1 MNRKLI
7 SLAAAFAVM
16 IPSTLAYSQALT
28 QTPTPAPTTE
38 RAAPATE
45 RASPDKSVGPTVAAS
60 AVGIRAPSAAKDG
73 ASTAASADA
82 HMGAGQNVAL
92 MVVGGAAIIIGAVI
106 GGAGG
111 VLLAIGG
118 AAIGLWGLYNFIQ

>member
-7 SLAAAFAVM
+7 SLAAALAVM
-16 IPSTLAYSQALT
+16 IPSTLAYSQALNP
-28 QTPTPAPTTE
+28 TPTPASTTQ
-38 RAAPATE
+38 RAASD
-45 RASPDKSVGPTVAAS
+45 RAVGPTVAAS
-60 AVGIRAPSAAKDG
+60 AVGIRATSAAKAR
-73 ASTAASADA
+73 ASTTAAADT

-92 MVVGGAAIIIGAVI
+92 MVVGGAAIIIGAII

>member
-16 IPSTLAYSQALT
+16 IPATLAYSQSLT
-28 QTPTPAPTTE
+28 TTPAPAPTPAT
-38 RAAPATE
+38 APESAK
-45 RASPDKSVGPTVAAS
+45 PDRGVGPTVAAS
-60 AVGIRAPSAAKDG
+60 TIGIRAPSAAKAG
-73 ASTAASADA
+73 NSTAAAADT
-82 HMGAGQNVAL
+82 HLGAGQNVAL
-92 MVVGGAAIIIGAVI
+92 MVVGGAAIVIGAVI

-111 VLLAIGG
+111 ILLAIGG

>member
-7 SLAAAFAVM
+7 SLAAVFAVSAAP
-16 IPSTLAYSQALT
+16 ILVGAQA
-28 QTPTPAPTTE
+28 PAPV
-38 RAAPATE
+38 PAHAQ
-45 RASPDKSVGPTVAAS
+45 RSVGPTVAA
-60 AVGIRAPSAAKDG
+60 ATLGVRAPSASKDANAK
-73 ASTAASADA
+73 TTADA

-92 MVVGGAAIIIGAVI
+92 MVVGGAAIVIGAVI

-111 VLLAIGG
+111 ILLAIAG

>member
-28 QTPTPAPTTE
+28 ATPAP
-38 RAAPATE
+38 APAS
-45 RASPDKSVGPTVAAS
+45 ASTPQPASTDRTAGPTVAAS
-60 AVGIRAPSAAKDG
+60 AIGIRAPSAAKTG
-73 ASTAASADA
+73 TKTTAAADA

-92 MVVGGAAIIIGAVI
+92 MVVGGAAMIIGAIIENHGV
-106 GGAGG
+106 G
-111 VLLAIGG
+111 VLVAVAG
-118 AAIGLWGLYNFIQ
+118 AVVFLYGLYHFIQ